1 MQQQE
6 DVVDDLVD
14 GLRDSYETLMTTN
27 EGKKFNRVLIM
38 YTNGDTS
45 VNNKKMKSL
54 QCDIV
59 DNGVLFYL
67 LVVCDQSQD
76 DIDTTRSDNISQLQD
91 FTQR

>member
-6 DVVDDLVD
+6 DLVDDLVD

-76 DIDTTRSDNISQLQD
+76 DVNTTRSDNISQLQD